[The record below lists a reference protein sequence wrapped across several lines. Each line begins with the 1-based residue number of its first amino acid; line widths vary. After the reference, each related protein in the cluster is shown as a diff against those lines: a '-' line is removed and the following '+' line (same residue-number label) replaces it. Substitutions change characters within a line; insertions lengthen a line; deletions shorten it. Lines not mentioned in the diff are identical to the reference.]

1 MTDFASSSPEELPPA
16 TADQPKGKEEPGPDA
31 PPLHAGTLLHPAAW
45 PGVRLSY
52 HYDGPALLLLLH
64 FDLSRVECDAA
75 LPDAAPVPRYL
86 TALATC
92 GAAVIDLND
101 PRVSASVTQSVL
113 PAHGGALGDSD
124 AIKAALLA
132 FAIEASGQLAGLVRP
147 AQPFTHVL
155 PIAIKP
161 AELAARADDM
171 FAIAAQLIMSRP
183 EELADPGAPG
193 ATPQTVSVAMSIAPD
208 AAPELFAGRF
218 AASFGG
224 YDGADGGVR
233 VAWDALAGAA
243 ATPHLRAIRLGGSKG
258 AHLALRQGPAICYA
272 LTPLCN
278 RLTGGSICVVR
289 YAPGTLAPSEELQV
303 FSNIDL
309 DAWARTFAAALDEIL
324 SPGTLAAIAAA
335 DAAASE
341 ALIQARAVVAQALA
355 QALVPVFPQ
364 QPGLQLAKAQ
374 EHFRQ
379 SALVSLSGACA
390 ASVLVQ
396 LPATIVLHGAMP
408 ADTAELQ
415 FHGQI
420 EVLPAPG
427 ASAMADTRTAGGV
440 TLAAS
445 GQQPGTLHF
454 LVKALQ
460 PQQAASLQLALVYR
474 ACLAGYWPESPVDLA
489 LGTLQVPIPSHTLPP
504 ALLLA
509 HQAVQSQAPAE
520 GDASA
525 ALRWDYHSTLQ
536 QVPQDAQDTLW
547 VNTSFPLPHNGER
560 LRAGPAR
567 GSTARLFEALG
578 AFIVAWPQLQAYL
591 AGPARPLP
599 AALVAALLH
608 HVGGVA
614 DAWGALR
621 SVTGNTGAPPDGS
634 YLFDFA
640 HAHDQQQLLVHARA
654 DSSGN
659 ILWPVINGQHHGA
672 VLPSGD
678 LSPDDSG
685 SWLQSGYPYEAG
697 AGALRITWPGLDL
710 ATHLSATSGYRS
722 VRNAHLPV
730 DDHAHGKVHP
740 ALVYQNMTAFAAP
753 VMPLL
758 TLPPQTHAGATSLIA
773 AFGSA
778 LQICTRAASVPGVPW
793 SLKLQLSYRY
803 QADATGLPVQLPV
816 LLLPDLVLTRPGS
829 DVPAATALQQLAGQ
843 LAVEV
848 QRWHDAMLPDTSQA
862 ALLLDLTMFIE
873 VDGAPRPVVQAPDI
887 AITVPAG
894 WWPVA

>member
-16 TADQPKGKEEPGPDA
+16 TADEPKEEEKPGQDT
-31 PPLHAGTLLHPAAW
+31 PPLHAGAPLHPAAW

-86 TALATC
+86 TALATY
-92 GAAVIDLND
+92 GAAVIELTD

-113 PAHGGALGDSD
+113 PANGGALGDSGV
-124 AIKAALLA
+124 IKAALLA
-132 FAIEASGQLAGLVRP
+132 FATEASGQLAGLVRP
-147 AQPFTHVL
+147 AQPFTHAL
-155 PIAIKP
+155 PISIVP

-171 FAIAAQLIMSRP
+171 FAIGAQLIMSRP
-183 EELADPGAPG
+183 DELADPGAPG
-193 ATPQTVSVAMSIAPD
+193 ATPQTVSVAMPIAPD
-208 AAPELFAGRF
+208 AAPELFASRF
-218 AASFGG
+218 EATFRG
-224 YDGADGGVR
+224 YDGAHGGVR
-233 VAWDALAGAA
+233 VACDAVAGEA
-243 ATPHLRAIRLGGSKG
+243 ATPHLRAIRLGGSNG
-258 AHLALRQGPAICYA
+258 AHLALGQGPAICYA

-278 RLTGGSICVVR
+278 RLTGGSIPVTR

-309 DAWARTFAAALDEIL
+309 DAWARTFVAAVDDLL

-335 DAAASE
+335 DTAASE

-355 QALVPVFPQ
+355 QALVPIFPD
-364 QPGLQLAKAQ
+364 QPGIQLAKAQ

-396 LPATIVLHGAMP
+396 LPAAIVVHGAMP

-427 ASAMADTRTAGGV
+427 AGAVAATRTAGGV

-489 LGTLQVPIPSHTLPP
+489 LGTLQVPIPGHTLPP

-509 HQAVQSQAPAE
+509 HQAVQSQAPDEDKA
-520 GDASA
+520 GA
-525 ALRWDYHSTLQ
+525 ALRWDYDSTLQ
-536 QVPQDAQDTLW
+536 QVPQDAQDALW
-547 VNTSFPLPHNGER
+547 VDISFPLPHNGER

-567 GSTARLFEALG
+567 GSTGRLFEALG

-608 HVGGVA
+608 LVGDVA

-621 SVTGNTGAPPDGS
+621 SFTGNTGAPPDGS
-634 YLFDFA
+634 YLFDFT
-640 HAHDQQQLLVHARA
+640 HAHDQKQLLVHARA
-654 DSSGN
+654 DSGGN

-672 VLPSGD
+672 VLSSGD
-678 LSPDDSG
+678 LSPDNSG
-685 SWLQSGYPYEAG
+685 SWLQSVYQYEET
-697 AGALRITWPGLDL
+697 AGALTIVWPGLDL

-722 VRNAHLPV
+722 VRNAHLPE
-730 DDHAHGKVHP
+730 DKHAHGKVNP
-740 ALVYQNMTAFAAP
+740 ALVYRNMTAFDTP

-758 TLPPQTHAGATSLIA
+758 SLAPQTHAGAATLVA
-773 AFGSA
+773 AFGHA
-778 LQICTRAASVPGVPW
+778 LQICSRAARVPGLPW
-793 SLKLQLSYRY
+793 SLRLQLSYRY
-803 QADATGLPVQLPV
+803 QANSASLPVQLPV

-829 DVPAATALQQLAGQ
+829 EVPAATVLQQLASQ
-843 LAVEV
+843 LAVDV
-848 QRWHDAMLPDTSQA
+848 QRWHDAMLPATDQA

-873 VDGAPRPVVQAPDI
+873 VDGAPRPVLQAPDI

-894 WWPVA
+894 WWPMA